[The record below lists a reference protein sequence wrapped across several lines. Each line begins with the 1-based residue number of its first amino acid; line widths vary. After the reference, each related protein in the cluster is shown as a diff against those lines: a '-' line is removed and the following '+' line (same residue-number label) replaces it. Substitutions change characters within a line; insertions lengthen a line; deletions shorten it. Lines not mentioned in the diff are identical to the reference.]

1 MTQCLSPPPSPVVL
15 GSIGAALAPQI
26 LRGQPGVQAVQGAGV
41 VVVWGRA
48 GGQGLDFS
56 QILL

>member
-48 GGQGLDFS
+48 GQRLDVR
-56 QILL
+56 